1 MKGENIMNEKTNELK
16 EATQLYRN
24 APKDAQMYFNT
35 LMNLALILFK
45 ATRDT
50 QQQDQKGA

>member
-1 MKGENIMNEKTNELK
+1 MNEKTNELK

>member
-1 MKGENIMNEKTNELK
+1 MNEKMNELK

-35 LMNLALILFK
+35 LMNLAVILFK
-45 ATRDT
+45 ITRNT
-50 QQQDQKGA
+50 GNIDQKVA